1 MTLLTRAGRVEA
13 LRAASITVSG
23 LHGDHVLPPC
33 TISIGDAA
41 NPSDAARAC
50 DMLVVT
56 TKAHDIEPSLAP
68 FVGDPAPKAILS
80 MHNGIGASETIRA
93 AMGSLIPV
101 YAASMMIG
109 LARQGLSQVV
119 STAAASPI
127 MTGPIMTGPI
137 LGDPILGDPTSP
149 IERFVAATRGGFLPI
164 RVDPATRETVL
175 FKPLFNTCMNPTGG
189 LTYGQLIGNPGM
201 LGLIV
206 WLANETLAVTE
217 AEYGYRSAATGADFA
232 RDTIE
237 KIVSRS
243 TGHRSSMLQDIDAG
257 RRTEIDSLNGAVA
270 RLGRSR
276 RGWDVQA
283 AALRKCRHSA
293 KAGPSLPASVGLQ
306 ALRATRSVR
315 RACDVQASQHCS
327 TQPRDH
333 AIAVAPKLPRQQ
345 GEVPGQSF
353 FIWQATGPLAL
364 RRTML
369 PECAADP
376 ALGYA
381 KRLPHAQQC
390 IPYI

>member
-23 LHGDHVLPPC
+23 LHGDHVLPPR

-56 TKAHDIEPSLAP
+56 TKAHDIEASLAP

-127 MTGPIMTGPI
+127 MTGPIMTG
-137 LGDPILGDPTSP
+137 PILGDPTSP

-257 RRTEIDSLNGAVA
+257 RRIEIDSLNGAVA

-293 KAGPSLPASVGLQ
+293 KAGPVFAGFCGTSGPSRHQ
-306 ALRATRSVR
+306 IRSTR
-315 RACDVQASQHCS
+315 
-327 TQPRDH
+327 
-333 AIAVAPKLPRQQ
+333 L
-345 GEVPGQSF
+345 
-353 FIWQATGPLAL
+353 
-364 RRTML
+364 
-369 PECAADP
+369 
-376 ALGYA
+376 
-381 KRLPHAQQC
+381 
-390 IPYI
+390 